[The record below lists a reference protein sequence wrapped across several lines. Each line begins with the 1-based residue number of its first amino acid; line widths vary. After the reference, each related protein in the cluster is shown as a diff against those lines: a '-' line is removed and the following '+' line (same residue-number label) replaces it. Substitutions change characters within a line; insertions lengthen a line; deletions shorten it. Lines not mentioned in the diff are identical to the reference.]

1 MPPTI
6 MRDYLERLRAT
17 GGLLEPGVLGMAVLV
32 ITSLGFFRV
41 ALLPEFGRELS
52 MSTFQLGAVTT
63 VFAVGRLVAD
73 LPGGHLADRFP
84 ARGIMAATAATV
96 AVSSLVFGLSVALV
110 TLYTAALLG
119 GLASATTNATGM
131 TYFSNIGGAASRG
144 TSMAVFSAALLG
156 GQALG
161 PAVAGVLA
169 SAWDWRV
176 AMFTAAV
183 VAGLL
188 SVWLAMSTGGRRPVG
203 GAQEG
208 PAGGQHD
215 ASGPSVGSM
224 LVLQSVSFAM
234 FLTLGAI
241 PQTLV
246 PIVGSEDLGLGAAA
260 IGLALGLG
268 GIARFVGTLVGGR
281 MSDKLSRKTAL
292 VPGLLVQALGVAL
305 LAFTPTLALW
315 LAAIV
320 IMSVGSFAVPV
331 AATIVGDLS
340 DPARVGSQLGRFRFV
355 GDLGLIIGPVTV
367 GALYDGVGREAA
379 FLSVAGLL
387 TVVALMALRLLPET
401 RAGT

>member
-6 MRDYLERLRAT
+6 MRDYLQRLRAT
-17 GGLLEPGVLGMAVLV
+17 GGLREPGVLGMAVLV
-32 ITSLGFFRV
+32 LTSLGFFRV

-119 GLASATTNATGM
+119 GLASAATNATGM
-131 TYFSNIGGAASRG
+131 TYFSNIGGASSRG

-161 PAVAGVLA
+161 AAVGGLLA
-169 SAWDWRV
+169 SAWNWRV
-176 AMFTAAV
+176 AMFIAAV
-183 VAGLL
+183 AAGLL
-188 SVWLAMSTGGRRPVG
+188 SVWMAMSTGRGRPG
-203 GAQEG
+203 TGEQEG
-208 PAGGQHD
+208 PAGGRHG
-215 ASGPSVGSM
+215 ASGPGVGSM
-224 LVLQSVSFAM
+224 LVLQTVSFAM
-234 FLTLGAI
+234 FLTLGAV

-246 PIVGSEDLGLGAAA
+246 PIVGSEDLGLGVAAV
-260 IGLALGLG
+260 GLALGLG
-268 GIARFVGTLVGGR
+268 GISRFVGTLVGGR

-292 VPGLLVQALGVAL
+292 IPGLLVQALGVAL
-305 LAFTPTLALW
+305 LAFTPTLGVW

-367 GALYDGVGREAA
+367 GALYDGVGREVA

>member
-17 GGLLEPGVLGMAVLV
+17 GGLLEPGVLGMAVLI

-63 VFAVGRLVAD
+63 VFAVGRLIAD

-84 ARGIMAATAATV
+84 ARAIMAVTAATV
-96 AVSSLVFGLSVALV
+96 AVSSLLFGLSVALA
-110 TLYTAALLG
+110 TLYAAALLA

-131 TYFSNIGGAASRG
+131 TYFSHIGGTSSRG

-161 PAVAGVLA
+161 PAVAGLLA

-176 AMFTAAV
+176 AMFIAAV
-183 VAGLL
+183 VGALL
-188 SVWLAMSTGGRRPVG
+188 SVSLTLSAAGRPPSSRRRETPASAG
-203 GAQEG
+203 FDAFGAG
-208 PAGGQHD
+208 
-215 ASGPSVGSM
+215 VGSM
-224 LVLQSVSFAM
+224 VVLQSVSFAM
-234 FLTLGAI
+234 FLTLGAV

-246 PIVGSEDLGLGAAA
+246 PIVGSEDLGLDVAA

-268 GIARFVGTLVGGR
+268 GISRFVGTLVGGR
-281 MSDKLSRKTAL
+281 MSDLLSRKSAL
-292 VPGLLVQALGVAL
+292 VPGLLIQALGVSL
-305 LAFTPTLALW
+305 LAFPPSLALW

-340 DPARVGSQLGRFRFV
+340 DPARVGRQLGRFRFV
-355 GDLGLIIGPVTV
+355 GDIGLIVGPITV

-387 TVVALMALRLLPET
+387 TVVGLIALRLLPET
-401 RAGT
+401 RAGA

>member
-17 GGLLEPGVLGMAVLV
+17 GGLREPGVLGLAVLV
-32 ITSLGFFRV
+32 LTSLGFFRV
-41 ALLPEFGRELS
+41 ARLPEFGRELS

-63 VFAVGRLVAD
+63 VFAVGRLMAD

-84 ARGIMAATAATV
+84 ARRIMAATAAAV
-96 AVSSLVFGLSVALV
+96 AVSSLLFGLSVALV
-110 TLYTAALLG
+110 TVYTAALLV

-131 TYFSNIGGAASRG
+131 TYFSNVGGTATRG

-161 PAVAGVLA
+161 PAVAGLLA

-176 AMFTAAV
+176 AMFIAAV
-183 VAGLL
+183 VAGLV
-188 SVWLAMSTGGRRPVG
+188 SVWLAVSTGSRRPIV
-203 GAQEG
+203 GAQKG
-208 PAGGQHD
+208 PAGGQNGV
-215 ASGPSVGSM
+215 SGPDVRSM
-224 LVLQSVSFAM
+224 LVLQIVSFAV
-234 FLTLGAI
+234 FLTLAAVA
-241 PQTLV
+241 QTLV
-246 PIVGSEDLGLGAAA
+246 PIVGSEDLGLGVAA

-268 GIARFVGTLVGGR
+268 GIFRFVGTLVGGR

-305 LAFTPTLALW
+305 LAFTPTLGLW

-355 GDLGLIIGPVTV
+355 GDLGSIIGPITV
-367 GALYDGVGREAA
+367 VALYESVGREAA

-387 TVVALMALRLLPET
+387 TVVSLIALRLLPET